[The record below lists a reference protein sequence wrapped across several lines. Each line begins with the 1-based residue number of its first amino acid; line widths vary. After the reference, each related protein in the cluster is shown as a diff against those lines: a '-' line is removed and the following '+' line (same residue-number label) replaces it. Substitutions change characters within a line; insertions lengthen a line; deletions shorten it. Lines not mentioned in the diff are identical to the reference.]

1 MIKRLLRWILRQKS
15 YKQIYI
21 HACKI
26 LYPTI
31 PNVIV
36 PDIQPTPHDVAIAK
50 RLLVAYRRA
59 FESFVASWQGGKNDV
74 WTIIK
79 KFQGYF
85 LELLSR
91 NDPEELAAYLCNMS
105 RHDATI
111 GTVQG
116 NHEFHRIKR
125 DPIYRRF
132 ISIRIKDQLVS
143 LAEAVGALACE
154 NPEQGLWGK
163 SFHIDS
169 DELVDKISEVIGI
182 KIAPPPIDGGLLKIK
197 TARGLFDGRDLN
209 AIYTAYLLSKI
220 LKQKTER
227 ICEIGAGVGKVAYWC
242 HQLGF
247 KSYTIIDL
255 PHINCVQG
263 YYLLKTLPEGM
274 VRLYRES
281 IENRNANGYVEI
293 LPAFEIE
300 QVNSDRYK
308 LVLNQDSFPEI
319 DGETV
324 IAYLK
329 LIHRVS
335 DRYFLSINHESKPPY
350 GDKQFHVSVPEL
362 MNDVG
367 GYDRIYRF
375 PYWLRKGYVVEL
387 YRVIKNKFP
396 VQKNE

>member
-1 MIKRLLRWILRQKS
+1 MIRKMYRWIVRQKT

-21 HACKI
+21 HACKAA
-26 LYPTI
+26 YPTI

-36 PDIQPTPHDVAIAK
+36 PDIRPTSHDVAIAK
-50 RLLVAYRRA
+50 RLLVAYRHA
-59 FESFVASWQGGKNDV
+59 SESVVSKQSGKNDV
-74 WTIIK
+74 WTTIK
-79 KFQGYF
+79 EFQGFF

-116 NHEFHRIKR
+116 NREFHRIKR
-125 DPIYRRF
+125 DPIYLRF
-132 ISIRIKDQLVS
+132 ISIRIKDQLVA

-154 NPEQGLWGK
+154 NPEQGLWGN
-163 SFHIDS
+163 SIHIDS

-182 KIAPPPIDGGLLKIK
+182 KITPPSIDGGLLKIK
-197 TARGLFDGRDLN
+197 TAGGLFDVRDLS

-220 LKQKTER
+220 VKTKTER

-242 HQLGF
+242 YQLGF
-247 KSYTIIDL
+247 TSYTIVDL
-255 PHINCVQG
+255 PHINVIQG
-263 YYLLKTLPEGM
+263 YYLLKTLPEGV
-274 VRLYRES
+274 VRLYKES
-281 IENRNANGYVEI
+281 IEDEHANSCVEI
-293 LPAFEIE
+293 LPAFDIG

-319 DGETV
+319 DGEAV
-324 IAYLK
+324 IAYIK
-329 LIHRVS
+329 WIRRVS
-335 DRYFLSINHESKPPY
+335 SEYFLSINHENKPPY
-350 GDKQFHVSVPEL
+350 GERQFHISVPEL
-362 MNDVG
+362 IDDVG

-387 YRVIKNKFP
+387 YRVIKK
-396 VQKNE
+396 